1 MYRYRCTMCGTEFR
15 QLRQFHDLAFV
26 GCPECGAA
34 EVTRLLSQ
42 FSVIYKGSGFYKT
55 DSRRARSRTER
66 SSPSTSSSG
75 GEGEGSGHHGDG
87 ESPAANTT
95 VATMARAERGPASR
109 RQVCGDERE
118 RGRDQGR

>member
-1 MYRYRCTMCGTEFR
+1 MYRYRCTMCGIEFR

-75 GEGEGSGHHGDG
+75 GEGEKEGSGHHGDG

-95 VATMARAERGPASR
+95 VATMAGAERKRPVS
-109 RQVCGDERE
+109 
-118 RGRDQGR
+118 

>member
-1 MYRYRCTMCGTEFR
+1 MYRYRCTMCGIEFR

-55 DSRRARSRTER
+55 DSRKARSQTER
-66 SSPSTSSSG
+66 SSPGTSSSG

-87 ESPAANTT
+87 DSPGANTT
-95 VATMARAERGPASR
+95 VATMAGAEKAGQKS
-109 RQVCGDERE
+109 
-118 RGRDQGR
+118 